1 MAGSGPPRQS
11 FRHRVRATRGHP
23 GSGGGAHR
31 VINGAR
37 NVAIASRGPGTGNG
51 VVGGAATFVLGLV
64 ALALGRLALAR
75 CRRIALQSGRIA

>member
-1 MAGSGPPRQS
+1 M
-11 FRHRVRATRGHP
+11 
-23 GSGGGAHR
+23 
-31 VINGAR
+31 INGAR